1 MKSNYAGNMTLYLNV
16 SIEFTRQLL
25 DLITHIKLAENKI
38 NWKTKQKP
46 SFMLTVYSPKKKLW
60 KKYCFQNYS
69 KK

>member
-38 NWKTKQKP
+38 N
-46 SFMLTVYSPKKKLW
+46 
-60 KKYCFQNYS
+60 
-69 KK
+69 